1 MGDAESS
8 TSSSQTPKALGVIA
22 FEPDGQ
28 QNPTF
33 WVRLSGGSTKA
44 PRLRVLENA
53 MTARH
58 KRLHNEMNM
67 DITPTYLATK
77 VAIMDT
83 AIKKITKLV
92 VHHQQETQRLLVP
105 EDGMKH
111 MGEVS
116 KRLHGVEEVEIM
128 KRSEEKFKQRVNDL
142 VNAKV
147 QEFTNNLLMPS
158 SPLFTPSSP
167 LELRFQA
174 FVEQID
180 KCKTNTLEV
189 QKVVNRSEKFQNRGN
204 AKAVEA

>member
-1 MGDAESS
+1 
-8 TSSSQTPKALGVIA
+8 
-22 FEPDGQ
+22 
-28 QNPTF
+28 
-33 WVRLSGGSTKA
+33 
-44 PRLRVLENA
+44 

-77 VAIMDT
+77 VVVMDT

-105 EDGMKH
+105 KDGMKD

-116 KRLHGVEEVEIM
+116 KRLHGVEEEVEIM
-128 KRSEEKFKQRVNDL
+128 KRREEKFKQRVNDL

-167 LELRFQA
+167 LELRLQA